1 MSWHKTFII
10 HKSGLAHVSIV
21 SKHLIKEAL
30 NVMGIGEKISTLF
43 DIETL
48 KNSYHLVLHT
58 MSYTNS
64 FKSFCLRFHVSPFI
78 SCYEM
83 KSVQTFHYS
92 LVIFSDEWDW
102 RVNFYIDLTSHK
114 LFKLMFDP
122 MHILVSQLWS
132 KVTIITY
139 KLFETVVTSYF
150 N

>member
-10 HKSGLAHVSIV
+10 HKSGLADVSIV
-21 SKHLIKEAL
+21 SKHLIKEAF
-30 NVMGIGEKISTLF
+30 NIMGIGEKISTLF
-43 DIETL
+43 DIYVIETL
-48 KNSYHLVLHT
+48 ENSYYLVLHT
-58 MSYTNS
+58 ISCTNV
-64 FKSFCLRFHVSPFI
+64 FKSFHVSPFI

-92 LVIFSDEWDW
+92 LVIFSHEWDW
-102 RVNFYIDLTSHK
+102 RVNFYIDLSSHE

-139 KLFETVVTSYF
+139 KLFESVLLP
-150 N
+150 